1 MKTADRRQA
10 KGQSRKNFSCRRV
23 VLLVCNKTLFL
34 LAAVCLALPLRIGA
48 APAASSWEDLLEAA
62 NRESQVVIYGSGY
75 YGEVFQEFQKKF
87 SKIRVQ
93 YESGGGASQFAVRL
107 MNERRAGKYLWD
119 LYLGGIVTPYKVF
132 YDSRILEP
140 IKPALLLPEVLD
152 ESKWWEGRHH
162 YADPEGNYIFVFQ
175 GDVHGGENAYNVK
188 LVDPRE
194 FKSYRDF
201 LAQKWKGKVVAYDPK
216 SVSTVA
222 HSLRFFY
229 NSPELGP
236 DFIRRFFGEMELTLS
251 RDQRQMLDWLAAGK
265 FPIAFFISGVE
276 EAGKQQGLPVKMF
289 DPNRFSEG
297 AFVGPTQGSA
307 ALFNRAPHPNAAKVA
322 LNWLLSRE
330 GQIAYQ
336 TVYAKRSEANES
348 MREDIPKDLLP
359 PSSRRV
365 KGGKY
370 TYSGRPEWVD
380 MGPVNEVVN
389 EALQK
394 RKR

>member
-1 MKTADRRQA
+1 VMRSKKTI
-10 KGQSRKNFSCRRV
+10 FV
-23 VLLVCNKTLFL
+23 VVSFCLW
-34 LAAVCLALPLRIGA
+34 VCLRFGIAMGA
-48 APAASSWEDLLEAA
+48 TSWNDLIEAA
-62 NRESQVVIYGSGY
+62 NREGQVVIYGSGY
-75 YGEVFQEFQKKF
+75 YGEVFREFQKKF

-132 YDSRILEP
+132 YESRILEP

-152 ESKWWEGRHH
+152 ESKWWKGRHH
-162 YADPEGNYIFVFQ
+162 YADPEGKYIFVFQ
-175 GDVHGGENAYNVK
+175 GDVHGGENAYNIN
-188 LVDPRE
+188 LVDPQE

-201 LAQKWKGKVVAYDPK
+201 LAPKWKGKIVAYDPK

-229 NSPELGP
+229 NSPGLGP

-289 DPNRFSEG
+289 DPNGFSEG

-336 TVYAKRSEANES
+336 TVYAKLGESNES

-370 TYSGRPEWVD
+370 IYSGRPEWID

>member
-1 MKTADRRQA
+1 MLR
-10 KGQSRKNFSCRRV
+10 
-23 VLLVCNKTLFL
+23 NKTWVSVVVFCLG
-34 LAAVCLALPLRIGA
+34 VCFRFGIAMGA
-48 APAASSWEDLLEAA
+48 TSWNDLVEAA
-62 NRESQVVIYGSGY
+62 KREGQVAIYGSGY
-75 YGEVFQEFQKKF
+75 YGEVFREFQKKF
-87 SKIRVQ
+87 PKIRVQ

-107 MNERRAGKYLWD
+107 MTERRAGKYFWD

-140 IKPALLLPEVLD
+140 IKPALLLSEVLD
-152 ESKWWEGRHH
+152 ESKWWEGKHH
-162 YADPEGNYIFVFQ
+162 YADPEGKYIFVFQ

-188 LVDPRE
+188 LVDPQK

-201 LAQKWKGKVVAYDPK
+201 LAPKWKGKIVVYDPK

-229 NSPELGP
+229 NSPGLGP
-236 DFIRRFFGEMELTLS
+236 DFIRRFFGDMDLILS

-276 EAGKQQGLPVKMF
+276 EAAKQQGLPVKLF
-289 DPNRFSEG
+289 DPNGFSEG

-307 ALFNRAPHPNAAKVA
+307 ALFSRAPHPNAVKVA

-336 TVYAKRSEANES
+336 TVYAKVGDARES
-348 MREDIPKDLLP
+348 MREDIPKDLVP

-365 KGGKY
+365 KGGRY
-370 TYSGRPEWVD
+370 IYSGRPEWID
-380 MGPVNEVVN
+380 MGPVNEIVN
-389 EALQK
+389 EALQN
-394 RKR
+394 RKRRDTPLDSRP